1 MPENVIK
8 DFTYNKPYNNLGGK
22 YYYYYHFCLTNDV
35 TACIEK
41 LRNLPYMVCK
51 HT

>member
-8 DFTYNKPYNNLGGK
+8 GFTYSKLYNNLGGK
-22 YYYYYHFCLTNDV
+22 YYYYHFSLTNDV

-41 LRNLPYMVCK
+41 LRNLSYMVCK